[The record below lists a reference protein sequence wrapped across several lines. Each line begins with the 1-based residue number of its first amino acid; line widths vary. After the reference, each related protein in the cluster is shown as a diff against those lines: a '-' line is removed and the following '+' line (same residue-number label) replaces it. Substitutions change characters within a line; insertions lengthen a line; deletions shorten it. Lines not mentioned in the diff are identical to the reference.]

1 MQELIMALGA
11 GGAVWLWMSSPRE
24 TVRRVNSGPPA
35 LIPRVRT
42 ERSSRARLI
51 AAAGLAACVTVWG
64 YPEVGW
70 WILIVAAA
78 LGAGGNWALG
88 RFEPAKLKVERE
100 QIQRDLPAALDLLA
114 AALRAG
120 LPLRRALPEVISV
133 LEGPLA
139 ERLRVVDVQ
148 TRLGESET
156 RAWQRL
162 ASDPTLGVL
171 AGDIARGVGSGVGL
185 DQLLAEVA
193 EQARAEN
200 RGLREQQAR
209 VVGVRTVLPLMVCFL
224 PAFLIIGIVPIV
236 AGFLTGFLN

>member
-1 MQELIMALGA
+1 MLAS
-11 GGAVWLWMSSPRE
+11 GGV
-24 TVRRVNSGPPA
+24 
-35 LIPRVRT
+35 
-42 ERSSRARLI
+42 
-51 AAAGLAACVTVWG
+51 AACVTAWG
-64 YPEVGW
+64 YPEFGW
-70 WILIVAAA
+70 WVLVAATA
-78 LGAGGNWALG
+78 LGVGGYWALG
-88 RFEPAKLKVERE
+88 RLEPGKVRAERE

-120 LPLRRALPEVISV
+120 LPLRRALPEVIAV

-139 ERLRVVDVQ
+139 ERLRIVDLQ
-148 TRLGESET
+148 MQLGESESL
-156 RAWQRL
+156 AWRRL
-162 ASDPTLGVL
+162 GEDPVMGGL
-171 AGDIARGVGSGVGL
+171 AKDVARGVGSGVGL